1 MPKRIG
7 SVPKQGVKRFEPWDA
22 PLHEDANGA
31 PEEGRGLR
39 YLVRF
44 VNRAFTKLVEAE
56 LRQHIDMT
64 YAQWSFIRILCD
76 EDGLSQRELSE
87 RNGLMENTTL
97 VALNLME
104 ARGWVRRQRDKRDKR
119 RLLVY
124 LTESGRALGRLQPLV
139 EKTGRVAV
147 QNLTPETVTT
157 VRHALRQ
164 VLANL
169 EGALA
174 EMANGG
180 GARSRIAAAEARSP
194 RRRAAP
200 HHASRRRI

>member
-1 MPKRIG
+1 MSKG
-7 SVPKQGVKRFEPWDA
+7 QKLAVKDEADHFQPWDA
-22 PLHEDANGA
+22 PRHEGANGA

-44 VNRAFTKLVEAE
+44 INRAYTKLVEVE
-56 LRQHIDMT
+56 LRQHADMT

-104 ARGWVRRQRDKRDKR
+104 ERGWVRRQRDKEDKR

-124 LTESGRALGRLQPLV
+124 LTEKGRALGRLQPLV
-139 EKTGRVAV
+139 EKVGRVAV
-147 QNLTPETVTT
+147 RDIPPDTIVA
-157 VRHALRQ
+157 VREGLRQ
-164 VLANL
+164 MLDNL

-174 EMANGG
+174 DTGNGG
-180 GARSRIAAAEARSP
+180 GLSKSRAAAAAGRAP
-194 RRRAAP
+194 RRTARVSA
-200 HHASRRRI
+200 RRRR

>member
-1 MPKRIG
+1 MPKEIKL
-7 SVPKQGVKRFEPWDA
+7 VLKDDTKQFEPWDA
-22 PLHEDANGA
+22 PRHEGANGA

-56 LRQHIDMT
+56 LRQHVDMT

-104 ARGWVRRQRDKRDKR
+104 ARGWVRRQRDKEDKR

-124 LTESGRALGRLQPLV
+124 LTPAGRALGDLQPLV
-139 EKTGRVAV
+139 EKAGRVAV
-147 QNLTPETVTT
+147 QNLSPETVTT
-157 VRHALRQ
+157 MRQALRQ
-164 VLANL
+164 MLTNL
-169 EGALA
+169 EAGLA
-174 EMANGG
+174 TTNGG
-180 GARSRIAAAEARSP
+180 GTRQRLAGAAKTRRPSARSGA
-194 RRRAAP
+194 RRRA
-200 HHASRRRI
+200 